1 MFMRLQASG
10 FEDLHGADVS
20 ATVPISERLLNEI
33 IQESLP
39 RSVPIRDLHVT
50 PQAGDRFVV
59 RTRIGSSPLIPAL
72 KLTVLIAEQPR
83 LPSSSILVL
92 KLEGRALVS
101 LAGAALRFLEA
112 PAGVHFERDHIA
124 IDIAT
129 LLEQRGFRQYLEF
142 LRQLEVHTT
151 DGVVVVTMRGGLPA
165 GGRR

>member
-33 IQESLP
+33 VQESLP
-39 RSVPIRDLHVT
+39 RSVPIRDLHVA
-50 PQAGDRFVV
+50 PQAGDRFIV
-59 RTRIGSSPLIPAL
+59 RARIGSSPLIPAL

-83 LPSSSILVL
+83 LPASAILVL
-92 KLEGRALVS
+92 KLEGRALLS
-101 LAGAALRFLEA
+101 LAGPALRFFDA

-124 IDIAT
+124 VDIAA

-142 LRQLEVHTT
+142 VRQLEVHTT
-151 DGVVVVTMRGGLPA
+151 DGLVVVTMRVGI
-165 GGRR
+165 

>member
-33 IQESLP
+33 VQESLP
-39 RSVPIRDLHVT
+39 RSVPIRDLHVA
-50 PQAGDRFVV
+50 PQAGDRFIV
-59 RTRIGSSPLIPAL
+59 RARIGSSPLIPAL

-83 LPSSSILVL
+83 LPASSILVL
-92 KLEGRALVS
+92 KLEGRALLS
-101 LAGAALRFLEA
+101 LAGPALRFFDA

-124 IDIAT
+124 IDIAA

-142 LRQLEVHTT
+142 VRQLEVHTT
-151 DGVVVVTMRGGLPA
+151 DGLVVVTMRGGIP
-165 GGRR
+165 G

>member
-39 RSVPIRDLHVT
+39 RSLPIRDLYVT
-50 PQAGDRFVV
+50 PEAGDRFIV
-59 RTRIGSSPLIPAL
+59 RARIGSSPLIPAL

-83 LPSSSILVL
+83 LPSSPILVL
-92 KLEGRALVS
+92 RLEGRALLS
-101 LAGAALRFLEA
+101 LAGPALRFLDA

-124 IDIAT
+124 IDIAA
-129 LLEQRGFRQYLEF
+129 LLEQRGFRGYLEY

-151 DGVVVVTMRGGLPA
+151 DGLVVLTMRGGISA
-165 GGRR
+165 